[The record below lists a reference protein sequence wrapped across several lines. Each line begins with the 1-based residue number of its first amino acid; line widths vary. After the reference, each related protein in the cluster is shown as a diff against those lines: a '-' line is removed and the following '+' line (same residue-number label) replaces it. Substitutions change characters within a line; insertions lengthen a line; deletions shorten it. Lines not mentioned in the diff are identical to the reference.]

1 MRLLSLRILRAA
13 PSLGWSALALGGLLV
28 GAVALSSAPGGDVAG
43 APARRLVVA
52 VPDQIMTLAGIAAS
66 LAMLFWFVFLLA
78 LARRSRK
85 DDEGG
90 RAIWGMLLF
99 ASLVAALALWQR
111 SAPDNLLLHLPGQSA
126 PSVPSAGAPEER
138 LPTAA
143 SPLFTAAIAALILA
157 AALASLALAGF
168 VLFGDRL
175 AAWWVRPVP
184 APPHPLAAAV
194 DESLEDLVV
203 ETDPRPA
210 IIRCYRR
217 FEQVLAR
224 SHVPRA
230 PWQTPVEF
238 MRAALGR
245 LPLPNEATER
255 LTRLFELAR
264 FSEEP
269 LGPPDRDAAR
279 AALGL
284 IRKSL
289 E

>member
-1 MRLLSLRILRAA
+1 VRLLSLGIVRAA
-13 PSLGWSALALGGLLV
+13 PSLGWSALALGGLLI
-28 GAVALSSAPGGDVAG
+28 GAVALSSAPGGDVMG
-43 APARRLVVA
+43 TPARRLVVA

-66 LAMLFWFVFLLA
+66 LATLLWFAFLLA
-78 LARRSRK
+78 LARRGRK
-85 DDEGG
+85 DDERG

-111 SAPDNLLLHLPGQSA
+111 SAPDNLLLHLPGQAA
-126 PSVPSAGAPEER
+126 PSGPSAAMPEER

-143 SPLFTAAIAALILA
+143 SALFTVTIAALILG

-175 AAWWVRPVP
+175 AEWWGRSAQ

-194 DESLEDLVV
+194 DESLEDLVA
-203 ETDPRPA
+203 EMDPRPA

-224 SHVPRA
+224 SNVARA

-245 LPLPNEATER
+245 LPLPGEATER

-269 LGPPDRDAAR
+269 LGPADRDAAR

-284 IRKSL
+284 IRESL